1 MLWTTRL
8 RRKPP
13 STGPYSSSSLH
24 SPTFGDVW
32 SSRKIQGSWNLGS
45 SVPTWMAYFHVP
57 EESVSD
63 AVDVLHPTVQERTS
77 VLVEHALVNLN
88 QDTPV
93 WVGTEGLGFDK
104 RVYEVPLSR
113 GILS

>member
-1 MLWTTRL
+1 
-8 RRKPP
+8 
-13 STGPYSSSSLH
+13 
-24 SPTFGDVW
+24 
-32 SSRKIQGSWNLGS
+32 LGS

-57 EESVSD
+57 DESVSD